1 MKKIRL
7 YKYLLLCIYVNCLLS
22 DNKLFSSFEFLKFP
36 LLLGAGLCVIL
47 LMLDNRKVEE
57 FVYQVPL
64 ILFGLINY
72 LKTGSSW
79 GLYSILLVLMGEDLP
94 LKDVLKDIFK
104 LMLFVL
110 CVNLVSFMWQYETGT
125 VLTSLQNTEHIRYS
139 LGFLSPNFAA
149 QFWTSLVFLYYFLH
163 DNDIPWKM
171 YLILIIG
178 TFMFSF
184 FTDSD
189 ALVFILLI
197 PIFDYLDKKTKL
209 IQIRNFLTRY
219 LFLFLWIFTF
229 LLIHTKGI
237 LYVFFNQLFT
247 GRLHLA
253 SLAFSEYNLTWFG
266 QKVEMFRAITSGEDW
281 SFLVVDN
288 AFAYLSIYFGML
300 YLVLLSVIFIFN
312 RNISNVRVQ
321 LCIIMYAL
329 AALAENNILSPYMI
343 FPALIAF
350 NKHENLEFFKYKD

>member
-22 DNKLFSSFEFLKFP
+22 DNILFSCFEFLKIP

-57 FVYQVPL
+57 IVYQVPL

-72 LKTGSSW
+72 YKTGSSW
-79 GLYSILLVLMGEDLP
+79 GVYSILLVLMGEDLP
-94 LKDVLKDIFK
+94 LKDVLKDILK

-110 CVNLVSFMWQYETGT
+110 CVNLVSFVWQYATGIVQT
-125 VLTSLQNTEHIRYS
+125 TGHIRYS
-139 LGFLSPNFAA
+139 MGFPSPNFAA
-149 QFWTSLVFLYYFLH
+149 QFWTSLLFLYYFLH
-163 DNDIPWKM
+163 ENKIPTRM

-178 TFMFSF
+178 TFIFYY

-197 PIFDYLDKKTKL
+197 PIFSYLDKNSKL
-209 IQIRNFLTRY
+209 IEIRNLLTRY

-229 LLIHTKGI
+229 SLIHSKGI

-253 SLAFSEYNLTWFG
+253 SLAFSEYNLTWLG

-300 YLVLLSVIFIFN
+300 YLVLLSVVFILN

-321 LCIIMYAL
+321 LCIVMYAL

-350 NKHENLEFFKYKD
+350 NKHEDLEFFKYKE

>member
-7 YKYLLLCIYVNCLLS
+7 YKYLLLCIYVNCLLA
-22 DNKLFSSFEFLKFP
+22 DNKLFNCFEFLKIP

-47 LMLDNRKVEE
+47 LMIDNRKVKE

-72 LKTGSSW
+72 YKTGNSW
-79 GLYSILLVLMGEDLP
+79 GLYSILLVLMGENLP
-94 LKDVLKDIFK
+94 LNEALKSIFK

-110 CVNLVSFMWQYETGT
+110 CVNLFSFAWQYVTGAT
-125 VLTSLQNTEHIRYS
+125 LTSLQTTEHIRYAM
-139 LGFLSPNFAA
+139 GFPSPNFAA
-149 QFWTSLVFLYYFLH
+149 QFWSSLVFLYYFLYS
-163 DNDIPWKM
+163 KEFTKGK
-171 YLILIIG
+171 YLIIIIA
-178 TFMFSF
+178 TFIFYY

-197 PIFDYLDKKTKL
+197 PIFSYLDMSFKF
-209 IQIRNFLTRY
+209 IQIRKLATRFS
-219 LFLFLWIFTF
+219 FLFLWIFTF

-237 LYVFFNQLFT
+237 LYVFFDQLFT

-253 SLAFSEYNLTWFG
+253 SLAFSEYNLTWLG

-288 AFAYLSIYFGML
+288 AFAYLSIYFGMF
-300 YLVLLSVIFIFN
+300 YLVLLSVVFIFN

-343 FPALIAF
+343 FPVLIAF
-350 NKHENLEFFKYKD
+350 NKQENLRNSQI

>member
-36 LLLGAGLCVIL
+36 LLFGAGLCALL
-47 LMLDNRKVEE
+47 LMLHNRKVENL
-57 FVYQVPL
+57 VYQVPL

-72 LKTGSSW
+72 YKTDSSW

-94 LKDVLKDIFK
+94 LKDALKDIFK

-110 CVNLVSFMWQYETGT
+110 CVNLVSFVWQYATGT
-125 VLTSLQNTEHIRYS
+125 VLTSLQTTGHIRYAM
-139 LGFLSPNFAA
+139 GFPSPNFAA

-163 DNDIPWKM
+163 GDEIPTKM
-171 YLILIIG
+171 YLILIMG
-178 TFMFSF
+178 TFIFYY

-197 PIFDYLDKKTKL
+197 PIFAYLDKSYKF
-209 IQIRNFLTRY
+209 IQIRKLATRFS
-219 LFLFLWIFTF
+219 FLFLWVFTF

-247 GRLHLA
+247 GRLYLA
-253 SLAFSEYNLTWFG
+253 DLAFSEYDFTWLG
-266 QKVEMFRAITSGEDW
+266 QKVEMFKGITMGKDW

-288 AFAYLSIYFGML
+288 AYAYLSIYFGIS
-300 YLVLLSVIFIFN
+300 YLVLLSVAFVFN
-312 RNISNVRVQ
+312 KNITNVRVQ
-321 LCIIMYAL
+321 VCIVMYAF
-329 AALAENNILSPYMI
+329 AALAENNILAPYMI

-350 NKHENLEFFKYKD
+350 NKPGNLRNSQI

>member
-36 LLLGAGLCVIL
+36 LLFGAGLCAIL
-47 LMLDNRKVEE
+47 LMSHNRKVVNL
-57 FVYQVPL
+57 VYQVPL

-72 LKTGSSW
+72 YKTDSSW

-94 LKDVLKDIFK
+94 LKDALKDIFK

-110 CVNLVSFMWQYETGT
+110 CVNLVSFVWQYATGT
-125 VLTSLQNTEHIRYS
+125 VLTSLQTTEHVRYS
-139 LGFLSPNFAA
+139 MGFPSPNFAA
-149 QFWTSLVFLYYFLH
+149 QFWSSLVFLYYFLYY
-163 DNDIPWKM
+163 NVISKKV

-178 TFMFSF
+178 SFMFYY

-189 ALVFILLI
+189 ALAFILLI
-197 PIFDYLDKKTKL
+197 PIFSYLDKNLKFIQLRKL
-209 IQIRNFLTRY
+209 ATRY
-219 LFLFLWIFTF
+219 SFLILWIFTF
-229 LLIHTKGI
+229 LLIHIKGI

-247 GRLHLA
+247 GRLYLA
-253 SLAFSEYNLTWFG
+253 DLAFSEYDLTWLG
-266 QKVEMFRAITSGEDW
+266 QKVEMFRGITIGKDW

-288 AFAYLSIYFGML
+288 AYAYLSIYFGML
-300 YLVLLSVIFIFN
+300 YLVLLCVAFIFN
-312 RNISNVRVQ
+312 RNITNARVQ
-321 LCIIMYAL
+321 VCIIMYAF

-350 NKHENLEFFKYKD
+350 NKQGNLRTSQI